1 MSEAIAAVKQDIKK
15 VPMRYT
21 KDTSVEDEK
30 LKKLEEERA
39 QSLQQEQ
46 DAKEDAEETSNLS
59 AEEKTFKKRYGDLRR
74 HMSQREE
81 DSKKEINALREQLS
95 SATQKAI
102 KLPKTDEELAAW
114 SKEYPDV
121 AKIIETIAS
130 KKAREFDSSIEKR
143 LQAISEKEADA
154 ARKRAEAELI
164 SSHPDFESIRA
175 DEKFHEWV
183 ATQPKWVQQA
193 LYENDSDAHAAS
205 RAIDLYKVDTG
216 MVGSKKKKTDNDAA
230 KVVTTRGQNA
240 NVAKSKDGQSNQWRE
255 SDVAQMKAEDYER
268 NEDSIMEAI
277 QSGNFIYDVS
287 RPQR

>member
-21 KDTSVEDEK
+21 KDTSADDEK

-46 DAKEDAEETSNLS
+46 DAKDDAEETSNLS

-74 HMSQREE
+74 HMSQREDE
-81 DSKKEINALREQLS
+81 SKKEINALREQLS

-216 MVGSKKKKTDNDAA
+216 MLGSKKKKTDNDAA

-255 SDVAQMKAEDYER
+255 SDVAQMKAEDYAR

-277 QSGNFIYDVS
+277 QSGNFVYDVS

>member
-21 KDTSVEDEK
+21 KDTSADDEK

-46 DAKEDAEETSNLS
+46 DAKDDAEETSNLS

-81 DSKKEINALREQLS
+81 ESKKEINAIREQLS

-216 MVGSKKKKTDNDAA
+216 MLGSKKKKPNNDAA

-255 SDVAQMKAEDYER
+255 SDVAQMKAEDYAR

-277 QSGNFIYDVS
+277 QSGNFVYDVS

>member
-1 MSEAIAAVKQDIKK
+1 MSEAIGAVKQDIKK
-15 VPMRYT
+15 VPMRYSR
-21 KDTSVEDEK
+21 DTSHEDSE
-30 LKKLEEERA
+30 LQRLEEERA
-39 QSLQQEQ
+39 QAVKKEQ
-46 DAKEDAEETSNLS
+46 DDKADAEETANLS

-81 DSKKEINALREQLS
+81 ESKKKIQELQAQLS

-121 AKIIETIAS
+121 AKIIETIAA
-130 KKAREFDSSIEKR
+130 KKAKEFDSGIEKR
-143 LQAISEKEADA
+143 LQAIAEKEAEA

-164 SSHPDFESIRA
+164 AQHPDFEEIRA

-183 ATQPKWVQQA
+183 TTQPKWVQQA

-216 MVGSKKKKTDNDAA
+216 IIGNKKKKTNSNDAA
-230 KVVTTRGQNA
+230 KAVTTRGQN
-240 NVAKSKDGQSNQWRE
+240 NVANTKESQGNQWRE
-255 SDVAQMKAEDYER
+255 SDVAQMKAHEYEK
-268 NEDSIMEAI
+268 NEKAIMDAI

>member
-21 KDTSVEDEK
+21 KDTSVDDEK

>member
-1 MSEAIAAVKQDIKK
+1 MSEAIGAVKQDIKK
-15 VPMRYT
+15 VPMRYSR
-21 KDTSVEDEK
+21 DTSQEDEQ
-30 LKKLEEERA
+30 LRKLEEERA
-39 QSLQQEQ
+39 LATKKEAE
-46 DAKEDAEETSNLS
+46 AKEDAEETANLD

-81 DSKKEINALREQLS
+81 ESKKKIQELQSQLS

-121 AKIIETIAS
+121 AKIIETIAA
-130 KKAREFDSSIEKR
+130 KKAKEFDSGIEKR
-143 LQAISEKEADA
+143 LQAIAEKEAEA

-164 SSHPDFESIRA
+164 AQHPDFEEIRA

-183 ATQPKWVQQA
+183 TTQPKWVQQA

-216 MVGSKKKKTDNDAA
+216 IIGNKKKKTNSNDAA
-230 KVVTTRGQNA
+230 KAVTTRGQN
-240 NVAKSKDGQSNQWRE
+240 NVANTKESQGNQWRE
-255 SDVAQMKAEDYER
+255 SDVAQMKAHEYEK
-268 NEDSIMEAI
+268 NEKAIMDAI

>member
-21 KDTSVEDEK
+21 KDTSADDEK

-46 DAKEDAEETSNLS
+46 DAKDDAEETSNLS

-74 HMSQREE
+74 HMSQREDE
-81 DSKKEINALREQLS
+81 SKKEINALREQLS

-154 ARKRAEAELI
+154 TRKRAEAELI

-216 MVGSKKKKTDNDAA
+216 MLGSKKKKTDNDAA

-255 SDVAQMKAEDYER
+255 SDVAQMKAEDYAR

-277 QSGNFIYDVS
+277 QSGNFVYDVS

>member
-1 MSEAIAAVKQDIKK
+1 MSEAIGAVKQDIKK
-15 VPMRYT
+15 VPMRYSR
-21 KDTSVEDEK
+21 DTSQEDEQ
-30 LKKLEEERA
+30 LRKLEEERA
-39 QSLQQEQ
+39 LATKKEAE
-46 DAKEDAEETSNLS
+46 AKEDAEEIAILVG
-59 AEEKTFKKRYGDLRR
+59 EEKTFKKRYGDLRR

-81 DSKKEINALREQLS
+81 ESKKKIQELQSQLS

-121 AKIIETIAS
+121 AKIIETIAA
-130 KKAREFDSSIEKR
+130 KKAKEFDSGIEKR
-143 LQAISEKEADA
+143 LQAIAEKEAEA

-164 SSHPDFESIRA
+164 AQHPDFEEIRA

-183 ATQPKWVQQA
+183 TTQPKWVQQA

-216 MVGSKKKKTDNDAA
+216 IIGNKKKKTNSNDAA
-230 KVVTTRGQNA
+230 KAVTTRGQN
-240 NVAKSKDGQSNQWRE
+240 NVANTKESQGNQWRE
-255 SDVAQMKAEDYER
+255 SDVAQMKAHEYEK
-268 NEDSIMEAI
+268 NEKAIMDAI

>member
-21 KDTSVEDEK
+21 KDTSVDDEK

-46 DAKEDAEETSNLS
+46 DAKDDAEETSNLS

>member
-1 MSEAIAAVKQDIKK
+1 MSQAIGAVKQDIKK
-15 VPMRYT
+15 VPMRYSR
-21 KDTSVEDEK
+21 DTSHEDSE
-30 LKKLEEERA
+30 LQRLEEERA
-39 QSLQQEQ
+39 QAVKKEQ
-46 DAKEDAEETSNLS
+46 DDKADAEETANLS

-81 DSKKEINALREQLS
+81 ESKKKIQELQAQLS

-121 AKIIETIAS
+121 AKIIETIAA
-130 KKAREFDSSIEKR
+130 KKAKEFDSGIEKR
-143 LQAISEKEADA
+143 LQAIAEKEADA

-164 SSHPDFESIRA
+164 AQHPDFEEIRA
-175 DEKFHEWV
+175 DDKFHEWV
-183 ATQPKWVQQA
+183 NTQPKWVQQA
-193 LYENDSDAHAAS
+193 LYENESDAHAAS

-216 MVGSKKKKTDNDAA
+216 IGNTKKKKTNSSDAA
-230 KVVTTRGQNA
+230 KAVTTRGQN
-240 NVAKSKDGQSNQWRE
+240 NVANNKESQSNQWRE
-255 SDVAQMKAEDYER
+255 SDVAQMKPHEYEK
-268 NEDSIMEAI
+268 NEKAIMEAI

>member
-21 KDTSVEDEK
+21 KDTSADDEK

-46 DAKEDAEETSNLS
+46 DAKDDVEETSNLS

-81 DSKKEINALREQLS
+81 ESKKEINALREQLS

-154 ARKRAEAELI
+154 NRKRAEAELI
-164 SSHPDFESIRA
+164 SSHPDFENIRA

-216 MVGSKKKKTDNDAA
+216 MLGTKKKKSNNDAA
-230 KVVTTRGQNA
+230 KAVTTRGQNNIA
-240 NVAKSKDGQSNQWRE
+240 TTKDSQSNQWRE
-255 SDVAQMKAEDYER
+255 SDVAQMKA
-268 NEDSIMEAI
+268 NEYAKNEESIMEAMRTGKFVYDL
-277 QSGNFIYDVS
+277 SGAA
-287 RPQR
+287 R

>member
-21 KDTSVEDEK
+21 KDTSADDEK

-46 DAKEDAEETSNLS
+46 DAKDDAEETSNLS

-81 DSKKEINALREQLS
+81 ESKKEINALREQLN

-154 ARKRAEAELI
+154 NRKRAEAELI
-164 SSHPDFESIRA
+164 SSHPDFENIRA

-216 MVGSKKKKTDNDAA
+216 MLGTKKKKSNNDAA
-230 KVVTTRGQNA
+230 KAVTTRGQNNIA
-240 NVAKSKDGQSNQWRE
+240 NTKDSQSNQWRE
-255 SDVAQMKAEDYER
+255 SDVAQMKA
-268 NEDSIMEAI
+268 NEYAKNEESIMEAI

-287 RPQR
+287 RAQR

>member
-1 MSEAIAAVKQDIKK
+1 MSEAIGAVKQDIKK
-15 VPMRYT
+15 VPMRYSR
-21 KDTSVEDEK
+21 DTSQEDEQ
-30 LKKLEEERA
+30 LQKLEEERA
-39 QSLQQEQ
+39 LATKKEIE
-46 DAKEDAEETSNLS
+46 AKEDAEETANLN

-74 HMSQREE
+74 HMSQRDEE
-81 DSKKEINALREQLS
+81 SKKKIQELQSQLS

-121 AKIIETIAS
+121 AKIIETIAA
-130 KKAREFDSSIEKR
+130 KKAKEFDSGIEKR
-143 LQAISEKEADA
+143 LQAIAEKEADA

-164 SSHPDFESIRA
+164 AQHPDFEEIRA
-175 DEKFHEWV
+175 DDKFHEWV
-183 ATQPKWVQQA
+183 TTQPKWVQQA

-216 MVGSKKKKTDNDAA
+216 IAGTKKRKTNNDAA
-230 KVVTTRGQNA
+230 KAVTTRGQN
-240 NVAKSKDGQSNQWRE
+240 NVSSTKENQSNQWRE
-255 SDVAQMKAEDYER
+255 SDVAQMKAHEYEK
-268 NEDSIMEAI
+268 NEKAIMDAI

>member
-1 MSEAIAAVKQDIKK
+1 MSEAIGAVKQDIKK
-15 VPMRYT
+15 VPMRYSR
-21 KDTSVEDEK
+21 DTSQEDEQ
-30 LKKLEEERA
+30 LQKLEEERA
-39 QSLQQEQ
+39 LATKREAE
-46 DAKEDAEETSNLS
+46 AKEDAEETANLD

-81 DSKKEINALREQLS
+81 ESKKKIQELQSQLS

-121 AKIIETIAS
+121 AKIIETIAA
-130 KKAREFDSSIEKR
+130 KKAKEFDSGIEKR
-143 LQAISEKEADA
+143 LQAIAEKEAEA

-164 SSHPDFESIRA
+164 AQHPDFEEIRA

-183 ATQPKWVQQA
+183 TTQPKWVQQA

-216 MVGSKKKKTDNDAA
+216 IIGNKKKKTNSNDAA
-230 KVVTTRGQNA
+230 KAVTTRGQN
-240 NVAKSKDGQSNQWRE
+240 NVANTKESQGNQWRE
-255 SDVAQMKAEDYER
+255 SDVAQMKAHEYEK
-268 NEDSIMEAI
+268 NEKAIMDAI

>member
-1 MSEAIAAVKQDIKK
+1 MSEAIGAVKQDIKK
-15 VPMRYT
+15 VPMRYSR
-21 KDTSVEDEK
+21 DTSQEDEQ
-30 LKKLEEERA
+30 LRKLEEERA
-39 QSLQQEQ
+39 LATKKEAE
-46 DAKEDAEETSNLS
+46 AKEDAEETANLD

-81 DSKKEINALREQLS
+81 ESKKKIQELQSQLS

-121 AKIIETIAS
+121 AKIIETIAA
-130 KKAREFDSSIEKR
+130 KKAKEFDSGIEKR
-143 LQAISEKEADA
+143 LQVIAEKEAEA

-164 SSHPDFESIRA
+164 TKHPDFEEIRA
-175 DEKFHEWV
+175 DEQFHEWV
-183 ATQPKWVQQA
+183 TTQPKWVQQA

-216 MVGSKKKKTDNDAA
+216 IIGNKKKKTNSNDAA
-230 KVVTTRGQNA
+230 KAVTTRGQN
-240 NVAKSKDGQSNQWRE
+240 NVANTKESQGNQWRE
-255 SDVAQMKAEDYER
+255 SDVAQMKAHEYEK
-268 NEDSIMEAI
+268 NEKAIMDAI

>member
-1 MSEAIAAVKQDIKK
+1 MSEAIGAVKQDIKK
-15 VPMRYT
+15 VPMRYSR
-21 KDTSVEDEK
+21 DTSQEDEQ
-30 LKKLEEERA
+30 LRKLEEERA
-39 QSLQQEQ
+39 LATKKEAE
-46 DAKEDAEETSNLS
+46 AKEDAEETANLD

-81 DSKKEINALREQLS
+81 ESKKKIQELQSQLS

-121 AKIIETIAS
+121 AKIIETIAA
-130 KKAREFDSSIEKR
+130 KKAKEFDSGIEKR
-143 LQAISEKEADA
+143 LQVIAEKEAEA

-164 SSHPDFESIRA
+164 AQHPDFEEIRA

-183 ATQPKWVQQA
+183 TTQPKWVQQA

-216 MVGSKKKKTDNDAA
+216 IIGNKKKKTNSNDAA
-230 KVVTTRGQNA
+230 KAVTTRGQN
-240 NVAKSKDGQSNQWRE
+240 NVANTKESQGNQWRE
-255 SDVAQMKAEDYER
+255 SDVAQMKAHEYEK
-268 NEDSIMEAI
+268 NEKAIMDAI

>member
-1 MSEAIAAVKQDIKK
+1 MSQAIGAVKQDIKK
-15 VPMRYT
+15 VPMRYSR
-21 KDTSVEDEK
+21 DTSHEDSE
-30 LKKLEEERA
+30 LQRLEEERA
-39 QSLQQEQ
+39 QAVKKEQ
-46 DAKEDAEETSNLS
+46 DDKADAEETANLS

-81 DSKKEINALREQLS
+81 ESKKKIQELQAQLS

-121 AKIIETIAS
+121 AKIIETIAA
-130 KKAREFDSSIEKR
+130 KKAKEFDSGIEKR
-143 LQAISEKEADA
+143 LQAIAEKEAEA

-164 SSHPDFESIRA
+164 AQHPDFEEIRA

-183 ATQPKWVQQA
+183 TTQPKWVQQA

-216 MVGSKKKKTDNDAA
+216 IIGNKKKKTNSNDAA
-230 KVVTTRGQNA
+230 KAVTTRGQN
-240 NVAKSKDGQSNQWRE
+240 NVANTKESQGNQWRE
-255 SDVAQMKAEDYER
+255 SDVAQMKAHEYEK
-268 NEDSIMEAI
+268 NEKAIMDAI

>member
-1 MSEAIAAVKQDIKK
+1 MSQAIGAVKQDIKK
-15 VPMRYT
+15 VPMRYSR
-21 KDTSVEDEK
+21 DTSHEDSE
-30 LKKLEEERA
+30 LQRLEEERA
-39 QSLQQEQ
+39 QAVKKEQ
-46 DAKEDAEETSNLS
+46 DDKADAEETANLS

-81 DSKKEINALREQLS
+81 ESKKKIQELQAQLS

-121 AKIIETIAS
+121 AKIIETIAA
-130 KKAREFDSSIEKR
+130 KKAKEFDSGIEKR
-143 LQAISEKEADA
+143 LQAIAEKEAEA

-164 SSHPDFESIRA
+164 AQHPDFEEIRA
-175 DEKFHEWV
+175 DEKFHKWV
-183 ATQPKWVQQA
+183 NTQPKWVQQA
-193 LYENDSDAHAAS
+193 LYENESDAHAAS

-216 MVGSKKKKTDNDAA
+216 IGNTKKKKTNSSDAA
-230 KVVTTRGQNA
+230 KAVTTRGQN
-240 NVAKSKDGQSNQWRE
+240 NVANNKESQSNQWRE
-255 SDVAQMKAEDYER
+255 SDVAQMKPHEYEK
-268 NEDSIMEAI
+268 NEKAIMEAI

>member
-21 KDTSVEDEK
+21 KDTSADDEK

-46 DAKEDAEETSNLS
+46 DAKDDVEETSNLS

-81 DSKKEINALREQLS
+81 ESKKEINALREQLS

-154 ARKRAEAELI
+154 NRKRAEAELI
-164 SSHPDFESIRA
+164 SSHPDFENIRA

-216 MVGSKKKKTDNDAA
+216 MLGTKKKKSNNDAA
-230 KVVTTRGQNA
+230 KAVTTRGQNNIA
-240 NVAKSKDGQSNQWRE
+240 TTKDSQSNQWRE
-255 SDVAQMKAEDYER
+255 SDVAQMKA
-268 NEDSIMEAI
+268 NEYAKNEESIMEAI

-287 RPQR
+287 RAQR

>member
-1 MSEAIAAVKQDIKK
+1 MSEAIGAVKQDIKK
-15 VPMRYT
+15 VPMRYSR
-21 KDTSVEDEK
+21 DTSQEDEQ
-30 LKKLEEERA
+30 LQKLEEERA
-39 QSLQQEQ
+39 LATKKETE
-46 DAKEDAEETSNLS
+46 AREDAEETANLN

-81 DSKKEINALREQLS
+81 ESKKKIQELQAQLS

-121 AKIIETIAS
+121 AKIIETIAA
-130 KKAREFDSSIEKR
+130 KKANEFDSGIEKR
-143 LQAISEKEADA
+143 LQAIAEKEADA

-164 SSHPDFESIRA
+164 AQHPDFEEIRA
-175 DEKFHEWV
+175 DDKFHEWV
-183 ATQPKWVQQA
+183 TTQPKWVQQA

-216 MVGSKKKKTDNDAA
+216 IAGTKKRKTNNDAA
-230 KVVTTRGQNA
+230 KAVTTRGQN
-240 NVAKSKDGQSNQWRE
+240 NVSSTKENQSNQWRE
-255 SDVAQMKAEDYER
+255 SDVAQMKAHEYEK
-268 NEDSIMEAI
+268 NEKAIMDAI